1 MIALYQ
7 PLSSTTLCFFQAIL
21 VGTGLG
27 LLYDSTQAAST
38 FFHPKRIWVMVT
50 DALFWLVVLL
60 AYFVFTVTLAGGQVR
75 GFVLLGMLLGFLAE
89 YELIGWMVRAVL
101 VFLFHIAAVLLRGCV
116 RLVRTILRPFGTVWV
131 WLQKNLKKIWKK
143 TSISG
148 KKTL

>member
-1 MIALYQ
+1 
-7 PLSSTTLCFFQAIL
+7 
-21 VGTGLG
+21 
-27 LLYDSTQAAST
+27 
-38 FFHPKRIWVMVT
+38 MVT

-75 GFVLLGMLLGFLAE
+75 GFVLLGMLLAFLAE
-89 YELIGWMVRAVL
+89 YELVGWMVRAVL
-101 VFLFHIAAVLLRGCV
+101 IFLFHIAAVLLRGCV